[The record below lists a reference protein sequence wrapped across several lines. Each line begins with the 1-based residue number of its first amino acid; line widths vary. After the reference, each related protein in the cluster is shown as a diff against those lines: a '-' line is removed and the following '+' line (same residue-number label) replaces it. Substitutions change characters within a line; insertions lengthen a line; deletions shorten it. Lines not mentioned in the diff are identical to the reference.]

1 MAGNEGI
8 GNTVQPP
15 VIQVDVGAADLAG
28 YCSQENRSWYQIG
41 DRDFSRLRRD
51 TGSGYDRGVTARQGF

>member
-8 GNTVQPP
+8 GNTVQPT

-28 YCSQENRSWYQIG
+28 DRSQENRSRYQIG
-41 DRDFSRLRRD
+41 DPDLGRLRRY
-51 TGSGYDRGVTARQGF
+51 TGSGYDRGVTGRH